1 MFICIYLFLV
11 ALDLHCCIQT
21 FSICS
26 KWGASFSGAV
36 QRLLCDG
43 LPCCGAWAQGLQ
55 ALVFSVCGLSSF
67 DAGALLPSGLCDL
80 PGPGIKSVSPE
91 LTGRF
96 LTTGQ
101 LEKSIFLLFVP
112 ADLSANFLLYL
123 QYDNFFESF

>member
-26 KWGASFSGAV
+26 KWGASLSGAV

-67 DAGALLPSGLCDL
+67 DTGALLPSGLWDL

-112 ADLSANFLLYL
+112 ADLSAIFLLYL